1 MCGIAVIEG
10 DVLHGDME
18 KMLQMIKHRGPDDTG
33 TFIKGN
39 IALGQVRLSIIDVKG
54 GHQPIFNED
63 RTKCIVFNGEIYN
76 HKELRSKL
84 GQKHVFATKTDTE
97 IILHLY
103 EEEGPECIKKL
114 DGMFAFAIYDNGK
127 LFIGRDRIGIKPL
140 YFGVKKETT
149 YFASEIKALLD
160 CERVSVFLPGYYYT
174 TGGGFKK
181 YYELPDKV
189 TIGADI
195 QVITKMV
202 ERLLEKAVQK
212 RLMSDVPVGVFLS
225 GGVDSSIIA
234 ALMKKNITELNSFTV
249 GMKDSDDLYYSKL
262 VADDLKTKHNE
273 LIYTKEDMLRVLP
286 EVIFYLE
293 SFDAP
298 LVRSAIPSYFLAKL
312 AGEKVK
318 VALAGEGAD
327 ELFSGYKYLGKIGT
341 KKDLHKELYKLTGNL
356 HNTNLQRVDRM
367 TMAHSVEG
375 RVPFL
380 DSEFLSYVISIP
392 VELKQR
398 KDKQEK
404 WILREAFN
412 EYLPI
417 IIANRP
423 KQKFSAGAGSMEILK
438 EYAEKK
444 ITDSDFK
451 KEKNNRVRTKE
462 ELLYYRM
469 FRERFPY
476 SVVQCSGKTEVF

>member
-10 DVLHGDME
+10 KYLPGEMH
-18 KMLQMIKHRGPDDTG
+18 KMLLSIKHRGPDDTG
-33 TFIKGN
+33 SYIKDN

-76 HKELRSKL
+76 YKELKEKL
-84 GQKHVFATKTDTE
+84 KQKHVFSTKTDTE
-97 IILHLY
+97 VILHLY

-114 DGMFAFAIYDNGK
+114 DGMFAFAICDNGK

-140 YFGVKKETT
+140 YFGVKEDTM
-149 YFASEIKALLD
+149 YFASEIKALLE
-160 CERVSVFLPGYYYT
+160 CERVSVFLPGYYYVS
-174 TGGGFKK
+174 GGDFIK
-181 YYELPDKV
+181 YYELPGKV
-189 TIGADI
+189 SISADI
-195 QVITKMV
+195 KVITAMV
-202 ERLLEKAVQK
+202 ECLLEKAVQK

-234 ALMKKNITELNSFTV
+234 AIMKKNIMDLNSFTV
-249 GMKDSDDLYYSKL
+249 GMKDSDDLFYSQK
-262 VADDLKTKHNE
+262 VAEYLRTKHHE
-273 LIYTKEDMLRVLP
+273 FVYTKKDLLEALP
-286 EVIFYLE
+286 DVIYHLE

-298 LVRSAIPSYFLAKL
+298 LVRSALPSYFLSKL

-318 VALAGEGAD
+318 VVLAGEGAD
-327 ELFSGYKYLGKIGT
+327 ELFSGYKYLGKINE
-341 KKDLHKELYKLTGNL
+341 KKDLYKELYKITGNL
-356 HNTNLQRVDRM
+356 HFTNLQRVDRM

-380 DSEFLSYVISIP
+380 DSEFLSYIISIP
-392 VELKQR
+392 AELKQK
-398 KDKQEK
+398 KDRQEK

-417 IIANRP
+417 IIVNRP

-438 EYAEKK
+438 EYAEEK

-462 ELLYYRM
+462 ELLYYRL

>member
-1 MCGIAVIEG
+1 MCGIVVVEWKCLPG
-10 DVLHGDME
+10 EME
-18 KMLQMIKHRGPDDTG
+18 KMLLSIKYRGPDDTG
-33 TFIKGN
+33 TYIKDN

-76 HKELRSKL
+76 HKELRAKL
-84 GQKHVFATKTDTE
+84 KNKHVFSTKTDTE
-97 IILHLY
+97 VILHLY
-103 EEEGPECIKKL
+103 EEEGPDCIKKL

-140 YFGVKKETT
+140 YFGTNKETI

-160 CERVSVFLPGYYYT
+160 CERVSVFLPGYYYISKE
-174 TGGGFKK
+174 GFTK

-189 TIGADI
+189 SISADI
-195 QVITKMV
+195 KVITAMV

-212 RLMSDVPVGVFLS
+212 RLMSDVPIGVFLS

-234 ALMKKNITELNSFTV
+234 ALMKKNIENLDSFTV
-249 GMKDSDDLYYSKL
+249 GMKGADDLYYSKL
-262 VADDLKTKHNE
+262 VADNLKTKHNE
-273 LIYTKEDMLRVLP
+273 LIYTREDMLKVLP
-286 EVIFYLE
+286 EVIYHLE

-312 AGEKVK
+312 AGEQVK
-318 VALAGEGAD
+318 VVLAGEGAD
-327 ELFSGYKYLGKIGT
+327 ELFSGYKYLGKIQE
-341 KKDLHKELYKLTGNL
+341 KKDLDLELRKITGNL
-356 HNTNLQRVDRM
+356 HQTNLQRVDRM

-398 KDKQEK
+398 HDKQEK

-417 IIANRP
+417 IITNRP
-423 KQKFSAGAGSMEILK
+423 KQKFSDGAGSMELLK

-451 KEKNNRVRTKE
+451 KENNSRVRTKE
-462 ELLYYRM
+462 ELLYYRI
-469 FRERFPY
+469 FKERLPDK
-476 SVVQCSGKTEVF
+476 VMQCFGKTEVF

>member
-1 MCGIAVIEG
+1 MCGIAVVEG
-10 DVLHGDME
+10 KYLPGQME
-18 KMLQMIKHRGPDDTG
+18 KMLLAIRHRGPDDTG
-33 TFIKGN
+33 TFIKDN

-76 HKELRSKL
+76 YKDLKAKL
-84 GQKHVFATKTDTE
+84 KQKHIFSTKTDTE

-114 DGMFAFAIYDNGK
+114 DGMFAFAIYDSGK

-140 YFGVKKETT
+140 YFGVKEETT
-149 YFASEIKALLD
+149 FFASEIKALLE
-160 CERVSVFLPGYYYT
+160 CEKVSVFLPGYYYT
-174 TGGGFKK
+174 SDRGFVK
-181 YYELPDKV
+181 YYELPERV
-189 TIGADI
+189 SIGADI
-195 QVITKMV
+195 KVIMSMV

-234 ALMKKNITELNSFTV
+234 ALMKKNIMDLSSFTV
-249 GMKDSDDLYYSKL
+249 GMKDSDDLYYAKL
-262 VADDLKTKHNE
+262 VADNLKTKHNE
-273 LIYTKEDMLRVLP
+273 LVYTKEDMLKVLP
-286 EVIFYLE
+286 EVIYCLE

-298 LVRSAIPSYFLAKL
+298 LVRSAIPSFFLSKL
-312 AGEKVK
+312 AREQVK
-318 VALAGEGAD
+318 VVLAGEGAD
-327 ELFSGYKYLGKIGT
+327 ELFSGYKYLGKIEA
-341 KKDLHKELYKLTGNL
+341 KKDLYKELYKITGNL
-356 HNTNLQRVDRM
+356 HLTNLQRVDRM

-392 VELKQR
+392 VDLKQR
-398 KDKQEK
+398 HDKQEK

-417 IIANRP
+417 VVTNRP
-423 KQKFSAGAGSMEILK
+423 KQKFSDGAGSMEILK
-438 EYAEKK
+438 EYADKK
-444 ITDSDFK
+444 ITDSDFN
-451 KEKNNRVRTKE
+451 KEKNSRVRTKE
-462 ELLYYRM
+462 ELLYYRL
-469 FRERFPY
+469 FLERFPY